1 MQMVLSVTVML
12 VDLSVAILQV
22 TVSVAIMQLEVS
34 TALIMQVK
42 VSSNDFIFLSQ
53 IDTHIS

>member
-1 MQMVLSVTVML
+1 MQVVLSLTVML
-12 VDLSVAILQV
+12 VDLSVAILQ
-22 TVSVAIMQLEVS
+22 LEVS
-34 TALIMQVK
+34 TALIMQMK